1 MAKQRDEKLYIR
13 VFRELRDHIL
23 RNNLKPGDL
32 IPTEKE
38 LCEKL
43 GVSRNV
49 LRESIKA
56 MELMGIVSSRPG
68 RGTAVCPFSLD
79 FIFQNVLLST
89 ADDSERAILEM
100 LNIRKKLEL
109 GYMREAFRVLGEE
122 HVRDLRAR
130 LDHFKER
137 QENQL
142 YTLDADHDFHMAMFT
157 PLGNKTLLTM
167 MEAIWQ
173 VDSIFRPEE
182 KMLLKPE
189 TIVDHEAIL
198 RALEARNEEAFY
210 AAMLAHFST
219 GKYAP
224 GKWDAPR

>member
-68 RGTAVCPFSLD
+68 RGTAV
-79 FIFQNVLLST
+79 
-89 ADDSERAILEM
+89 
-100 LNIRKKLEL
+100 
-109 GYMREAFRVLGEE
+109 
-122 HVRDLRAR
+122 
-130 LDHFKER
+130 
-137 QENQL
+137 
-142 YTLDADHDFHMAMFT
+142 
-157 PLGNKTLLTM
+157 
-167 MEAIWQ
+167 
-173 VDSIFRPEE
+173 
-182 KMLLKPE
+182 
-189 TIVDHEAIL
+189 
-198 RALEARNEEAFY
+198 
-210 AAMLAHFST
+210 
-219 GKYAP
+219 
-224 GKWDAPR
+224 

>member
-56 MELMGIVSSRPG
+56 MELMGIVYSRPG

-79 FIFQNVLLST
+79 FIYQNVLLST
-89 ADDSERAILEM
+89 ADDSERAIL
-100 LNIRKKLEL
+100 
-109 GYMREAFRVLGEE
+109 
-122 HVRDLRAR
+122 
-130 LDHFKER
+130 
-137 QENQL
+137 
-142 YTLDADHDFHMAMFT
+142 
-157 PLGNKTLLTM
+157 
-167 MEAIWQ
+167 
-173 VDSIFRPEE
+173 
-182 KMLLKPE
+182 
-189 TIVDHEAIL
+189 
-198 RALEARNEEAFY
+198 
-210 AAMLAHFST
+210 
-219 GKYAP
+219 
-224 GKWDAPR
+224 